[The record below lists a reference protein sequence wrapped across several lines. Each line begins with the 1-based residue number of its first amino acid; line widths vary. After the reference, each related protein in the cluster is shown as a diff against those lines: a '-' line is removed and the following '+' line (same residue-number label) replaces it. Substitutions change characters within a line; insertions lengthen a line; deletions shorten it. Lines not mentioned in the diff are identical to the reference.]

1 MAASDLDRDLGFGS
15 VVAGQSRA
23 RLLNRDGSFNVEREG
38 LNFFTSLSPYHALLT
53 MSWPQFLGLIVLGYL
68 GINLL
73 FAGAYFAC
81 GPGALDG
88 GDGAAGHR
96 LLQCFFFSVQTFAT
110 IGYGKLTPTGLA
122 PNLIVTLESL
132 VGLLGFAIATGVLF
146 SRVARPTAR
155 ILFSARALVAPY
167 RGITAF
173 EFRIANGRSS
183 QLIEVE
189 VSVLFSAFKARDG
202 KAREFVPLA
211 LERQKVAFFPLSWT
225 VVHPI
230 DPSSPIF
237 GMSYEELLAVD
248 AEFLILLTGFDETF
262 SQTVHTR
269 SSYKADEIVWGARF
283 VNIFNPPKDGT
294 LSIDI
299 GRLDEFDRVPLVSA
313 LPAPGEPRAG
323 DPGRAAPLE
332 PDELANPLALPADRF
347 G

>member
-1 MAASDLDRDLGFGS
+1 MADGDLDRDLGFGS
-15 VVAGQSRA
+15 VVSGQSRI

-38 LNFFTSLSPYHALLT
+38 LNLFTSLSPYHALLT
-53 MSWPQFLGLIVLGYL
+53 MSWPHFLGLIVLAYL
-68 GINLL
+68 ALNLL

-81 GPGALDG
+81 GPGALEG
-88 GDGAAGHR
+88 VSGVAGER
-96 LLQCFFFSVQTFAT
+96 FLACFFFSVQTFAT
-110 IGYGKLTPTGLA
+110 IGYGKLTPSGMA
-122 PNLIVTLESL
+122 PNLIVTVESL
-132 VGLLGFAIATGVLF
+132 VGLLGFALATGILF
-146 SRVARPTAR
+146 ARVSRPTAR
-155 ILFSARALVAPY
+155 ILFSSRAIIAPY

-183 QLIEVE
+183 QLIEVQ
-189 VSVLFSAFKARDG
+189 VSVLFSGFKAQDG

-225 VVHPI
+225 IVHPI

-237 GMSYEELLAVD
+237 GMTYEELLAVD
-248 AEFLILLTGFDETF
+248 AEFLVLLTGFDETF
-262 SQTVHTR
+262 SQTVHAR

-283 VNIFNPPKDGT
+283 VNIFNPPKGGI

-313 LPAPGEPRAG
+313 LPAPGEPRAA
-323 DPGRAAPLE
+323 DPGRPAPLE
-332 PDELANPLALPADRF
+332 PAELANPLALPADRF

>member
-1 MAASDLDRDLGFGS
+1 MAESDLDRDLGFGS

-38 LNFFTSLSPYHALLT
+38 LNFFTSLSSYHSLLT
-53 MSWPQFLGLIVLGYL
+53 MSWPHFLGLIVLGYL
-68 GINLL
+68 GLNLL

-88 GDGAAGHR
+88 AGGTAGQR
-96 LLQCFFFSVQTFAT
+96 FLECFFFSVQTFAT
-110 IGYGKLTPTGLA
+110 IGYGKLTPAGMA
-122 PNLIVTLESL
+122 PNLIVTFESL

-155 ILFSARALVAPY
+155 ILFSERALIAPY
-167 RGITAF
+167 RGVTAF

-183 QLIEVE
+183 QLIEVQA
-189 VSVLFSAFKARDG
+189 SVLFSAFKARDG

-225 VVHPI
+225 IVHPI
-230 DPSSPIF
+230 DPSSPVF
-237 GMSYEELLAVD
+237 GLSYEDLLAAD
-248 AEFLILLTGFDETF
+248 AEFLVLLTGFDETF
-262 SQTVHTR
+262 SQTVHAR

-283 VNIFNPPKDGT
+283 VNIFNPPRDGI

-313 LPAPGEPRAG
+313 LPAPGDPRAE
-323 DPGRAAPLE
+323 DPGRPAPLA